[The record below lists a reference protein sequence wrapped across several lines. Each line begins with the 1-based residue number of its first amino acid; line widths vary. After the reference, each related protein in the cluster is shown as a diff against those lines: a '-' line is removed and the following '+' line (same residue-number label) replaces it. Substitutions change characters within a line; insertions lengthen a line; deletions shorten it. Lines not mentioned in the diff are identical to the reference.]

1 MSDGQ
6 LYIVNGM
13 GVGFLSKG
21 IFNERSTQEIKDA
34 ITETHELY
42 QRDKEDRMQWVN
54 QQQSHYEYLKDNIY
68 V

>member
-1 MSDGQ
+1 MRDQ
-6 LYIVNGM
+6 
-13 GVGFLSKG
+13 
-21 IFNERSTQEIKDA
+21 DA